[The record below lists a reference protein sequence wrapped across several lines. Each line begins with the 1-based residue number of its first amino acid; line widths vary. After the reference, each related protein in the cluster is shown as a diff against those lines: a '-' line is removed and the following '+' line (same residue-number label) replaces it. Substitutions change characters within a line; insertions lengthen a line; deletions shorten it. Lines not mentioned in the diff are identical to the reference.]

1 MNNIFE
7 PLFQIAANQTL
18 EEVRIINNDD
28 YIRLAELI
36 DDLTNYPQFSRYAYE
51 LEDILNNLVGCAA
64 NRGVK
69 VGFELCIELKKQL

>member
-7 PLFQIAANQTL
+7 PLFKIATNQTL
-18 EEVRIINNDD
+18 EEVKNIDKDD
-28 YIRLAELI
+28 YVRLAELI
-36 DDLTNYPQFSRYAYE
+36 DDLTNYPQFAQYAYE
-51 LEDILNNLVGCAA
+51 LEDILNNLVGSAA